1 MTMTTAM
8 TYTELFAVLVADLEI
23 TIRRRKNDASGA
35 L

>member
-1 MTMTTAM
+1 MTM

-23 TIRRRKNDASGA
+23 TIKRRKSDASGA